1 MNISFM
7 VSILWGGIIFWSGFL
22 AIVVYLKTKKIQ
34 VNENNILIKKFN
46 KEKILDYKDIE
57 WIFEFISSEIENNQE
72 LDRLIIIKYKDNK
85 TGKSDFILVTPGFDK
100 GKDGYEPK
108 RNSGTYKYIK
118 EQILKFNPSYKKED
132 EPSKWQIIG
141 FIILSLVPFI
151 LTILCF
157 SLYNN

>member
-1 MNISFM
+1 MGRYYFLEWFFSY
-7 VSILWGGIIFWSGFL
+7 SCIF
-22 AIVVYLKTKKIQ
+22 KNKKIQ
-34 VNENNILIKKFN
+34 VSENNILIKKFN

-100 GKDGYEPK
+100 GKDEYEPK

-141 FIILSLVPFI
+141 LLALSLVPFVLI
-151 LTILCF
+151 VIYF
-157 SLYNN
+157 NFR